1 MVKIYRSFYPLIG
14 ISFFGNVL
22 LIFNFFTGL
31 NKIPIFLFFLILFL
45 FSLFKNFKILSDYKL
60 YFFNLSIL
68 LISGCS
74 TLDSLRF
81 WQNDEVDP
89 EEPKELS
96 SFASQENIK
105 VLWRNSYNGENEIG
119 NFLPSF
125 NAQNIFFS
133 DASGNVLSMDA
144 KTGNDN
150 WSVKLN
156 FLASGTS
163 AGFGIVVVADVDG
176 NVIALDQIDGSVL
189 WSSNVK
195 GEVLSSVAI
204 DAKIVVVKTGSGELL
219 GLNKDSGEVIW
230 SYRSTLPVLTIRGNS
245 SPVIV
250 DNLVYASFD
259 NGRLGVFELN
269 SGFQIWDGAISY
281 VSGASELENL
291 IDSDSNP
298 VIEGGLIYTTNYQGN
313 LNIFDPSQKRSVWS
327 NNASSFFSPIISR
340 GMLMV
345 VEENSSIKSFALK
358 TLEESWINSDY
369 LNRDLS
375 NGVSYKDNIVVGD
388 FEVMCMLL
396 IF

>member
-1 MVKIYRSFYPLIG
+1 MK
-14 ISFFGNVL
+14 
-22 LIFNFFTGL
+22 
-31 NKIPIFLFFLILFL
+31 FLKQKLFL
-45 FSLFKNFKILSDYKL
+45 
-60 YFFNLSIL
+60 LSIL

-89 EEPKELS
+89 DEPKELS
-96 SFASQENIK
+96 SFANQENIK

-133 DASGNVLSMDA
+133 DASGNVLSIDA
-144 KTGNDN
+144 KTGKDN

-176 NVIALDQIDGSVL
+176 NVIALDQIDGSIL

-388 FEVMCMLL
+388 FEGYVHVINILNGRTVGREKLSRNPIKTILSRSDSLYVIDEAFNL
-396 IF
+396 ISIDL

>member
-1 MVKIYRSFYPLIG
+1 MK
-14 ISFFGNVL
+14 
-22 LIFNFFTGL
+22 
-31 NKIPIFLFFLILFL
+31 FLKQKLFL
-45 FSLFKNFKILSDYKL
+45 
-60 YFFNLSIL
+60 LSIL

-74 TLDSLRF
+74 TLDGLRF
-81 WQNDEVDP
+81 WQNDEIDP
-89 EEPKELS
+89 DEPKELS

-105 VLWRNSYNGENEIG
+105 VLWRNSYNCENEIG

-133 DASGNVLSMDA
+133 DASGNVLSIDA

-176 NVIALDQIDGSVL
+176 NVIALDQIDGNVL

-388 FEVMCMLL
+388 FEGYVHVINILNGRTVGREKLSRNPIKTILSRSDSLYVIDEAFNL
-396 IF
+396 ISIDL

>member
-1 MVKIYRSFYPLIG
+1 MK
-14 ISFFGNVL
+14 
-22 LIFNFFTGL
+22 
-31 NKIPIFLFFLILFL
+31 FLKQKLFL
-45 FSLFKNFKILSDYKL
+45 
-60 YFFNLSIL
+60 LSIL

-358 TLEESWINSDY
+358 TLEESWINIDY

-388 FEVMCMLL
+388 FEGYVHVINILNGRTVGREKLSRHPIKTILSRSDSLYVIDEAFNL
-396 IF
+396 ISIDL

>member
-1 MVKIYRSFYPLIG
+1 MKFI
-14 ISFFGNVL
+14 
-22 LIFNFFTGL
+22 
-31 NKIPIFLFFLILFL
+31 KKKLFL
-45 FSLFKNFKILSDYKL
+45 
-60 YFFNLSIL
+60 LSIL

-74 TLDSLRF
+74 TLDGLRF

-89 EEPKELS
+89 DEPKELS
-96 SFASQENIK
+96 SFVSKENIK

-133 DASGNVLSMDA
+133 DASGNVLSIDA

-176 NVIALDQIDGSVL
+176 NVIALDQIDGNVL

-388 FEVMCMLL
+388 FEGYVHVINILNGRTVGREKLSRNPIKTILSRSDSLYVIDEAFNL
-396 IF
+396 ISIDL

>member
-1 MVKIYRSFYPLIG
+1 MKFI
-14 ISFFGNVL
+14 
-22 LIFNFFTGL
+22 
-31 NKIPIFLFFLILFL
+31 KQKLFL
-45 FSLFKNFKILSDYKL
+45 
-60 YFFNLSIL
+60 LSIL

-74 TLDSLRF
+74 TLDGLRF

-89 EEPKELS
+89 DEPKELS

-176 NVIALDQIDGSVL
+176 NVIALDQTDGSVL

-388 FEVMCMLL
+388 FEGYVHVINILNGRTVGREKLSRNPIKTILSRSDSLYVIDEAFNL
-396 IF
+396 ISIDL